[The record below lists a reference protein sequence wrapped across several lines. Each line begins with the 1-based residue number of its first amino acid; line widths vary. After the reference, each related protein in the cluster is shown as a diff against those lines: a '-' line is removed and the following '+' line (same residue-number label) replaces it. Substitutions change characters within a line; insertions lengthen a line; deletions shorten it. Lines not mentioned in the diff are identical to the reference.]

1 MKVGY
6 VRVSTTQQ
14 NTARQL
20 DGIMLD
26 KTFEEKQSAKTAD
39 RPQLQACLAYCREG
53 DTLFVHS
60 IDRIARN
67 LVDLRKIVEGLNE
80 KSVEIHFVKENLTF
94 GGQENSMGKLMLNI
108 MGSFAEFELALNR
121 ERTME
126 GVAKAK
132 AAGKYKGRV
141 PALNTEQAKQMKTR
155 LQQGVSKAKVA
166 REFGISRE
174 TVYNYI

>member
-6 VRVSTTQQ
+6 IRVSTVMQ

-20 DGIMLD
+20 DGIVLD
-26 KTFEEKQSAKTAD
+26 KSFEDKQSAKNTE

-67 LVDLRKIVEGLNE
+67 LVDLRKIVEDQNAKG
-80 KSVEIHFVKENLTF
+80 VEVHFVKENLVF
-94 GGQENSMGKLMLNI
+94 GGNENSMGKLMLNI
-108 MGSFAEFELALNR
+108 MGAFAEFELALNR

-126 GVAKAK
+126 GVVKAK
-132 AAGKYKGRV
+132 AAGKYKGRM
-141 PALNTEQAKQMKTR
+141 PSLNIEQAKQMKIR
-155 LQQGVSKAKVA
+155 LQQGISKSKVA
-166 REFGISRE
+166 REFGIARE
-174 TVYNYI
+174 TVYNYL